1 MKTFL
6 SVCLFLLLDVALS
19 SAQFSETFADS
30 NLHTNPAWLGDTAH
44 FRINQQLQLQLQAP
58 AGSGRSVLATPSRA
72 IHQASWEWWMQLDFN
87 PSSANYADVYLCS
100 NRPELDSALQGY
112 FVRIGNTTDEVS
124 LYRQTGTTRTE
135 IIDGLDGLLDKNTNR
150 LRIRVE
156 RDANGW
162 WQLKTD
168 TSGTGMQF
176 RLEGSVLDAQ
186 HHNSHWFGLR
196 LLYSA
201 TRANHF
207 MFDDFVVNGNSVPDT
222 IAPRLT
228 ASTLQ
233 APQAIIL
240 SFSKIIGPQERERL
254 SAYELIGQGRPFRA
268 QALADSAVKLEW
280 LLPFAQPAWLELD
293 IRLLD
298 SAGNALD
305 TTIRLLH
312 HRYRAGQIKINEL
325 LADPSPVAGLPETE
339 FVELVN
345 VDSFDVSLTGWVWA
359 DPQTQATLP
368 PLVLTPDEHV
378 LLVPRQSAASWS
390 GYGRLI
396 ELHPWPSLNNE
407 RDELWLRGPD
417 GTASDSLFYEHS
429 WLGNSARMQGGYTLE
444 RVSLQNS
451 CMNANNWGGSND
463 ASGGTPG
470 RPNSISGTPVLP
482 AAPQLLLARLEPG
495 DTLNLQFS
503 QAVGGGQLRVAN
515 EVLSIP
521 EGRLR
526 NSWRL
531 PLTPALAGLDS
542 LHLVVEDMRDCA
554 DQLALTMAW
563 PFLRPHPQREVRAFF
578 SELYYRPADGG
589 TPYVEVFNAGAT
601 SLPLNLLWLAQLDAQ
616 GNVSQSQPMGQ
627 AGDWWMPGTYL
638 VFCRDTAAL
647 QRDFGNIPAYNRRQL
662 SSSLGILTSGG
673 RLALQWANGEN
684 LDVTSYHDSLHH
696 PLLSETRGR
705 ALEKIAGKWDSRW
718 GSSPGAFR
726 GSPGRANNRQSVSNN
741 GKQLLNLSKQIIRPL
756 DLEPLLLT
764 VLTEKPA
771 MIELSLWTAEG
782 RELGQLQA
790 QTQVEGAYVL
800 SFDGMWLKQKL
811 ATGSYV
817 VKLKYYYLDGETGF
831 ELHQVVVNNLSP

>member
-58 AGSGRSVLATPSRA
+58 AGSSRSVLATPSRA

-186 HHNSHWFGLR
+186 HHNSQWFGLR

-207 MFDDFVVNGNSVPDT
+207 VFDDFVVNGNAVPDT

-254 SAYELIGQGRPFRA
+254 SAYELIGQGRPFRT

-345 VDSFDVSLTGWVWA
+345 VDSFDVSLAGWVWA

-368 PLVLTPDEHV
+368 PLVLTPGEHV

-429 WLGNSARMQGGYTLE
+429 WLGTSARMQGGYTLE
-444 RVSLQNS
+444 RVCLQSS

-470 RPNSISGTPVLP
+470 RPNSIAGTPALP

-503 QAVGGGQLRVAN
+503 QAVGGGQLRVAS

-526 NSWRL
+526 SSWRL
-531 PLTPALAGLDS
+531 PLTPALASLDS
-542 LHLVVEDMRDCA
+542 LPLVVEGMRDCA

-563 PFLRPHPQREVRAFF
+563 PFIRPHPQREVRAFF

-616 GNVSQSQPMGQ
+616 GNISQSQPLGQ

-771 MIELSLWTAEG
+771 MVELSLWTAEG
-782 RELGQLQA
+782 RELGQLLA
-790 QTQVEGAYVL
+790 QTQLEGEHVL
-800 SFDGMWLKQKL
+800 TFDGMWLKQKL

-817 VKLKYYYLDGETGF
+817 IKLKYYYLDGETGF